1 MEEYNLKRGVAG
13 EQSLDAMT
21 LCARTDSEVVV
32 GAYDKVSAK
41 FKNND
46 DIWLVPIEIAMKGQ
60 RCPSKLFLICPSKFH
75 FSDDTHHRIC
85 RQIVKLTSSC
95 NGAEDNS
102 RVGVEGTGAL
112 TCELA
117 VMHIV

>member
-1 MEEYNLKRGVAG
+1 MPLETLFEMPMEILF
-13 EQSLDAMT
+13 L
-21 LCARTDSEVVV
+21 
-32 GAYDKVSAK
+32 
-41 FKNND
+41 D
-46 DIWLVPIEIAMKGQ
+46 DIH
-60 RCPSKLFLICPSKFH
+60 R
-75 FSDDTHHRIC
+75 RIC